1 MSFTL
6 VPVSQVVTI
15 TGWLCLNRKLLEFLV
30 LRVNDGASRTAR
42 RERDNVFSHDGRGEA
57 ANIVRHKICIRD
69 GQELG
74 GNGGTNS
81 LTQWHDEKCISKG

>member
-74 GNGGTNS
+74 ETGEPTR
-81 LTQWHDEKCISKG
+81 

>member
-6 VPVSQVVTI
+6 VPVSQGVPI

-30 LRVNDGASRTAR
+30 LRVKDGASRTAR